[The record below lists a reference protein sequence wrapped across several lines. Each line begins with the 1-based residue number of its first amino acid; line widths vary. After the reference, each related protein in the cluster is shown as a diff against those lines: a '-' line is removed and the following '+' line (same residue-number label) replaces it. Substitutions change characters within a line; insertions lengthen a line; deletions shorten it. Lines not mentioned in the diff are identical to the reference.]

1 MLRREQ
7 PHVRSID
14 DTALFSYDIVCV
26 DFRRVMGKAEVS
38 SNFFL
43 VLLRLSWILPGS
55 LESVFDRIIEVMHED
70 MDNIIRFDKKSSL
83 GRLDVKIG
91 GFQCSCIVG
100 VAEPINEIGK
110 QSFRNTLLDTIFIV

>member
-26 DFRRVMGKAEVS
+26 DFRRVMGKAEIS

-43 VLLRLSWILPGS
+43 VLLRVSWILS
-55 LESVFDRIIEVMHED
+55 CWFENVFIRIIEVMHED
-70 MDNIIRFDKKSSL
+70 MVVEYWNNHYAIIAM
-83 GRLDVKIG
+83 I
-91 GFQCSCIVG
+91 
-100 VAEPINEIGK
+100 A
-110 QSFRNTLLDTIFIV
+110 